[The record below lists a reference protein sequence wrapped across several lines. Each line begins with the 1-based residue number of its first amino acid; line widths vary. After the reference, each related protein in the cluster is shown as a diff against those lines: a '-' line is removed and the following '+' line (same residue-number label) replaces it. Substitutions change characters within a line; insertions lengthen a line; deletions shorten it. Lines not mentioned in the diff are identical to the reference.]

1 MGENVYVGSF
11 PAGVSK
17 KRPDGGTIPCCPFCG
32 APGKLH
38 VYDRG
43 YASVACSNGRCSV
56 HPGTHPHC
64 PSVDSALDN
73 WSPRVDQA
81 PAGNGRSI
89 ADAAAS
95 ELLLEC
101 GGRLVGADAGM
112 LGELVLDAVG
122 HAWPKKVDEGAYTLC
137 NAVKALAQMLRHVDP
152 SGGEMS

>member
-1 MGENVYVGSF
+1 MDENVYVGSF

-43 YASVACSNGRCSV
+43 YASVACSNGRCRV

-64 PSVDSALDN
+64 PSVDAALDD
-73 WSPRVDQA
+73 WSPRADQA
-81 PAGNGRSI
+81 FAGNGRSI

-101 GGRLVGADAGM
+101 GGLVGTDVGR
-112 LGELVLDAVG
+112 LGELVLEAVG
-122 HAWPKKVDEGAYTLC
+122 HAWPRQVAEGGYTIF
-137 NAVKALAQMLRHVDP
+137 NAVNALAQMLRHVDP
-152 SGGEMS
+152 SGGERS